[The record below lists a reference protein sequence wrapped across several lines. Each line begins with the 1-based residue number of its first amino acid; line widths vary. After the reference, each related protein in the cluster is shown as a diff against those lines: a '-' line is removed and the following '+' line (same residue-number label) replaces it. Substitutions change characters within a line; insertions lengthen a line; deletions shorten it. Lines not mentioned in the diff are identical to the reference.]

1 MVLAQICVFQ
11 LIHCYTTQGP
21 KHIGCPRQIIL
32 YQISILFA
40 RIPFRM
46 CPTNKAERRRHENK
60 TFPIRFRTNFRID
73 LFSLGSLLLDVG
85 TKGWAV
91 WFSLK
96 LWVISYFHILI
107 YKIAWYIYM
116 HICTCAYTYCLTTKT
131 VGFDYFGMF
140 SNPYKPVK
148 KRNRYFFQNIFFSI
162 FSISTTMK
170 FCIGLVQPF
179 GNMNV
184 KFEYYCCIKH
194 AQNVSKYLPWYGKVK

>member
-140 SNPYKPVK
+140 SNPYTI
-148 KRNRYFFQNIFFSI
+148 KRVSSLKLQIHVSI
-162 FSISTTMK
+162 DHKLNNFIKIYVYLLTNNHITWRTSQLSHCMLCICSTIS
-170 FCIGLVQPF
+170 
-179 GNMNV
+179 
-184 KFEYYCCIKH
+184 
-194 AQNVSKYLPWYGKVK
+194 